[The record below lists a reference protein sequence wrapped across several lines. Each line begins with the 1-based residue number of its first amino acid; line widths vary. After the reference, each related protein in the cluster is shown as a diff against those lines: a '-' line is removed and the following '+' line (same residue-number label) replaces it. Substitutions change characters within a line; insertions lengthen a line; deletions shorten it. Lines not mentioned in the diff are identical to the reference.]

1 MDDTRMKEQASDS
14 SDSIAGLKK
23 LAIDFRDRRNWKQ
36 FHDAKNLAMGLSI
49 EAAELQELF
58 LWKSPAETDALLA
71 TEEGREKLR
80 DEMADIMIFL
90 LYLSEGAGIDLAR
103 AVRDK
108 IAKND
113 RKYPVDK
120 SFGSNRK
127 YTDL

>member
-58 LWKSPAETDALLA
+58 LWKSPAETPPYIPPILISWRRTSSRRVKTAL
-71 TEEGREKLR
+71 T
-80 DEMADIMIFL
+80 
-90 LYLSEGAGIDLAR
+90 
-103 AVRDK
+103 
-108 IAKND
+108 
-113 RKYPVDK
+113 
-120 SFGSNRK
+120 
-127 YTDL
+127 